1 MAMKGTALILTDA
14 IINLVLGLL
23 LLVFPDSLVQLLGI
37 PPAESAF
44 WPSILG
50 AVLFGIGLAL
60 LLTLVRRDF
69 GGLGLGGAIAI
80 NLSAGLV
87 LAAWLIAGNLD
98 LPPRGMLFLWAI
110 VILLFGISLV
120 EIFASRSK

>member
-120 EIFASRSK
+120 EIFTSRSK